1 MTKTE
6 TKLARAEIRTL
17 KSALNKRQK
26 EAAKSIAAHR
36 KEIRSKEILITS
48 IERET
53 TRFVTA
59 TSDRLAILEGR
70 LNS

>member
-6 TKLARAEIRTL
+6 TKFARTEIRTL

-26 EAAKSIAAHR
+26 EAAKTIATHR
-36 KEIRSKEILITS
+36 KDIRAKEILIAS
-48 IERET
+48 VERET
-53 TRFVTA
+53 TAFVKST
-59 TSDRLAILEGR
+59 TDRLAILEGR

>member
-1 MTKTE
+1 MNKAETKT
-6 TKLARAEIRTL
+6 TKAEIRIL

-26 EAAKSIAAHR
+26 DCAKQIAAHR
-36 KEIRSKEILITS
+36 KTIRTNEQAITTL
-48 IERET
+48 ERET

-59 TSDRLAILEGR
+59 TTDRLAILEGR

>member
-6 TKLARAEIRTL
+6 TKLAKAEIRSL

-26 EAAKSIAAHR
+26 DSAKQIAAHR
-36 KEIRSKEILITS
+36 KTIRANELS
-48 IERET
+48 IATLERET

-59 TSDRLAILEGR
+59 TTDRLAILEGR